1 MEGLNSYYALQ
12 DARKQAEKEGKE
24 WDKLSQ
30 DDKDNYI
37 KTQMEKR
44 GYSRGD
50 YIGQGSY
57 KWNKT

>member
-12 DARKQAEKEGKE
+12 DARKQAEKNGKD
-24 WDKLSQ
+24 WDSLPQ
-30 DDKDNYI
+30 DIKDEYI
-37 KTQMEKR
+37 AKEMKKR

>member
-12 DARKQAEKEGKE
+12 DAREKAEKNGKD
-24 WDKLSQ
+24 WDSLTQ
-30 DDKDNYI
+30 DIKDEYI
-37 KTQMEKR
+37 ANEMKTR

-57 KWNKT
+57 KWVKK

>member
-50 YIGQGSY
+50 YI
-57 KWNKT
+57 

>member
-12 DARKQAEKEGKE
+12 DARKEAEKNGKD
-24 WDKLSQ
+24 WDSLSQ
-30 DDKDNYI
+30 DIKDDYI
-37 KTQMEKR
+37 AKEMKKR